1 MGLLNPLE
9 NKIAPKLEI
18 LEAKFA
24 MYEETSKQMIEKLE
38 IAVEKISDSNNKI
51 ATILS
56 KHDEKIHTNVKSEES
71 LLHELE
77 TMRLENREL
86 HSQDNDKISET
97 NEKISSKINNIE
109 TKLEEFSKFRWIA
122 IGILIVLS
130 FIFSHSNAVVEVL
143 TSEPNSATINSSK

>member
-56 KHDEKIHTNVKSEES
+56 KHDEKIHTNIKSEES
-71 LLHELE
+71 LFHELE

-86 HSQDNDKISET
+86 HSQDNDRISET
-97 NEKISSKINNIE
+97 NEKISLKINNIE
-109 TKLEEFSKFRWIA
+109 TKIEEFSKFRWIA